1 MPKKLNLRTSTSGKK
16 SSLRKQLQKPL
27 LKPMP
32 KQFTSFVSTGS
43 WILNMALT
51 NDVNLGYPVGRVINS
66 VGDYSTGKTL
76 MACEAVNA
84 VWYEWHNKMGKKV
97 KIYYDEPESAFDM
110 DLAMNFNMPLDKIV
124 GLRERLPDWK
134 KKKDDFQHSKL
145 VEDFYTNIMNIT
157 KKESD
162 KYDLIL
168 YVLDSLDS
176 LSDAREIKH
185 IEKKGVGK
193 QDYGG
198 GKARVLSQ
206 LFRTCIQSVNNS
218 NVLLF
223 IVSQVR
229 SNFGVM
235 FGPQL
240 TRAGGKALDHYASII
255 YWLRESNKITTDS
268 GINQGIEVE
277 VTIDKNKTGS
287 RYNKMNFNILH
298 GYGVDNFGSAVNFLW
313 DKGGFEKSGSYLI
326 WDDKKI
332 YRSELIK
339 RAIADPKTADK
350 LKDRLQEHWNQ
361 LLKEAEIKRPP
372 KWR

>member
-1 MPKKLNLRTSTSGKK
+1 MPKKLNLRTSTSGSKP
-16 SSLRKQLQKPL
+16 SLRQKLRQPL

-51 NDVNLGYPVGRVINS
+51 NDVNMGYPIGRVINP

-76 MACEAVNA
+76 MACETVNA
-84 VWYEWHNKMGKKV
+84 VWYELHKKMGKKV
-97 KIYYDEPESAFDM
+97 KIYYDEPEAAFDM
-110 DLAMNFNMPLDKIV
+110 DLAINFNMPIDQII

-134 KKKDDFQHSKL
+134 PKKDDFQHSRL
-145 VEDFYTNIMNIT
+145 VEDFYSNIMRIT
-157 KKESD
+157 KEEAD
-162 KYDLIL
+162 KHDIIL

-229 SNFGVM
+229 ANFGVM
-235 FGPQL
+235 FGPQY

-255 YWLRESNKITTDS
+255 YWLREVGKITTDQ

-277 VTIDKNKTGS
+277 VVIDKNKTGS
-287 RYNKMNFNILH
+287 RYNKLNFNVLH

-313 DKGGFEKSGSYLI
+313 DKGGFKKSGSYI
-326 WDDKKI
+326 EWEGKKL
-332 YRSELIK
+332 YRSQLIEKAVKEPETAELL
-339 RAIADPKTADK
+339 KT
-350 LKDRLQEHWNQ
+350 RLQEHWNQ
-361 LLKEAEIKRPP
+361 LIKDADIKRPP

>member
-1 MPKKLNLRTSTSGKK
+1 MR
-16 SSLRKQLQKPL
+16 
-27 LKPMP
+27 
-32 KQFTSFVSTGS
+32 
-43 WILNMALT
+43 
-51 NDVNLGYPVGRVINS
+51 
-66 VGDYSTGKTL
+66 
-76 MACEAVNA
+76 
-84 VWYEWHNKMGKKV
+84 
-97 KIYYDEPESAFDM
+97 
-110 DLAMNFNMPLDKIV
+110 
-124 GLRERLPDWK
+124 
-134 KKKDDFQHSKL
+134 
-145 VEDFYTNIMNIT
+145 IT
-157 KKESD
+157 KEESG

-223 IVSQVR
+223 IVSQIR

-235 FGPQL
+235 FGPQY
-240 TRAGGKALDHYASII
+240 TRAGGKALDHYASVI
-255 YWLRESNKITTDS
+255 YWLREVNKITTDQ

-277 VTIDKNKTGS
+277 VMIDKNKTGS

-326 WDDKKI
+326 WDDKKL
-332 YRSELIK
+332 YRSDLIK
-339 RAIADPKTADK
+339 RAVEDPKTAEK
-350 LKDRLQEHWNQ
+350 LKERLQSHWNE
-361 LLKEAEIKRPP
+361 LIKEAEIKRPP